1 MVAFRCY
8 RWSRCFGCS
17 AVDVLHCWLQR
28 SSRFPHVLP
37 PCPLSAR
44 AVVRK
49 QAKWVEAEVPWAV
62 VTELAAEVSQ
72 PAVGEEMSL
81 PAVGVKILVA
91 DQVVEV
97 EA

>member
-1 MVAFRCY
+1 M
-8 RWSRCFGCS
+8 
-17 AVDVLHCWLQR
+17 
-28 SSRFPHVLP
+28 
-37 PCPLSAR
+37 
-44 AVVRK
+44 
-49 QAKWVEAEVPWAV
+49 EAEVPWAV

-91 DQVVEV
+91 DQLVEV